1 MAQAP
6 EQKAAPRM
14 LRVSDLARELNL
26 TRSAAYRLAQSLPH
40 LKLNRTVLVERADL
54 ELALA
59 AMKREATR

>member
-1 MAQAP
+1 MEQEPLPKAP
-6 EQKAAPRM
+6 PRM
-14 LRVSDLARELNL
+14 LRVSDLAHELNL

-40 LKLNRTVLVERADL
+40 LKVNRTVLVERADL

>member
-1 MAQAP
+1 
-6 EQKAAPRM
+6 M
-14 LRVSDLARELNL
+14 LRVSDLAHELNL

-40 LKLNRTVLVERADL
+40 LKVNRTVLVERSDL

>member
-1 MAQAP
+1 MEQAQ

-14 LRVSDLARELNL
+14 LRVSDLAHELSL
-26 TRSAAYRLAQSLPH
+26 TRSAAYRFAQSLKH
-40 LKLNRTVLVERADL
+40 IKLNRTVLVERADL

>member
-1 MAQAP
+1 MEQAP

-14 LRVSDLARELNL
+14 LRVSDLAHELNL

-40 LKLNRTVLVERADL
+40 IKLNRTVLIERADL

>member
-1 MAQAP
+1 MEQAP
-6 EQKAAPRM
+6 EQKAEPRM
-14 LRVSDLARELNL
+14 LRVSDLAHELNL

>member
-1 MAQAP
+1 MEQEPQPKAP
-6 EQKAAPRM
+6 PRM
-14 LRVSDLARELNL
+14 LRVSDLAHELNL